1 MVARYGERHSIS
13 LEEGGYPPLVGVG
26 EGIFG
31 ASHGYYGMG
40 IHLYVC
46 VCDVKE
52 GQNWGSRYVQDSTAG
67 SCHSLTLSPMYPP
80 QNKKSRLHSVSYHFR
95 DRQKGIWRERQD
107 KRSCNFLFPLRTQF
121 KRLSIDFLDFG
132 LHGKTGCLLSPL
144 INKARQ

>member
-13 LEEGGYPPLVGVG
+13 LAEGGYPTLDGVG

-40 IHLYVC
+40 IRLC
-46 VCDVKE
+46 AWDVKE
-52 GQNWGSRYVQDSTAG
+52 GKNEGSRYVQDSTAG

-80 QNKKSRLHSVSYHFR
+80 QNKKSRLHSLSHYFR
-95 DRQKGIWRERQD
+95 DGHKGIWSERQD
-107 KRSCNFLFPLRTQF
+107 KLSRNFLFPSRTQF
-121 KRLSIDFLDFG
+121 KRLSIDILDFT